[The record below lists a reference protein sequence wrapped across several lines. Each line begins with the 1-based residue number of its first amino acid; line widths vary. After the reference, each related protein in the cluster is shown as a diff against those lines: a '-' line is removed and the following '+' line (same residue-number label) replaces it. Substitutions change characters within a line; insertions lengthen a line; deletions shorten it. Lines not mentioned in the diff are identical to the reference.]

1 MGVRY
6 VLGIVKQA
14 QIDSGCMTREDH
26 EVDSAAVPGR
36 AQGVGA
42 PGLDVH
48 GVLRF
53 EGHAAAWRLEQTFD
67 FAESRIQ
74 QRIVSHCRLERFGD
88 TLSGLSTSS
97 QAVFKSV
104 NSRTRPVLHEVQ
116 TKPVI
121 R

>member
-6 VLGIVKQA
+6 VLGIVKQT
-14 QIDSGCMTREDH
+14 QIDSGCMTRKDR
-26 EVDSAAVPGR
+26 EVDAVAVPGR

-48 GVLRF
+48 GALRF
-53 EGHAAAWRLEQTFD
+53 QGHEATWRLEQTFD
-67 FAESRIQ
+67 FAGSRIQ
-74 QRIVSHCRLERFGD
+74 QRIVSHCRPERFGD
-88 TLSGLSTSS
+88 ALSGFSSRS

-104 NSRTRPVLHEVQ
+104 CSRTRPVLHEAQ